1 MTKAELL
8 AALAIKFDLVGQVTG
23 EGTDGTI
30 NKYKVQVYELGIG
43 GANNIRS
50 RFVGF
55 LVSGEGTPQESA
67 FWATDEPNPTVLPS
81 AFANDVRALASSRI
95 GTLVGG
101 GTLSSFD
108 FEYIDADNQRAVVW
122 LITDSAG
129 VKSERKALIER
140 NAGNWSFSTIPTP
153 VRTGVR

>member
-1 MTKAELL
+1 MNKAELL
-8 AALAIKFDLVGQVTG
+8 AALAAKFSLVGQVTS

-30 NKYKVQVYELGIG
+30 NKYKVQVYETGIG
-43 GANNIRS
+43 GSNNIRS

-55 LVSGEGTPQESA
+55 LVRDEGTAQESA

-101 GTLSSFD
+101 GTLNSFD